1 MIQCLASANPG
12 SSINPA
18 MKPTSVITPNA
29 LALHNLGFRDAWRPR
44 AEQEYK
50 EVKAALVQ
58 TERFLF

>member
-1 MIQCLASANPG
+1 
-12 SSINPA
+12 